1 MTELLEFI
9 SGLLDGAALVALS
22 LSLGGVACTLVVLR
36 PIHDQDPVV
45 RSVSDTLLQVSVL
58 SLCAVAGLRV
68 LQLALKALA
77 LSDVLGSLGLQAL
90 MQTRL
95 FRFGTSGIL
104 LALGMAWSV
113 AWVRRDVSRRLS
125 WGIALLMADV
135 FLVNETW
142 LSHAASRLENQGSLM
157 VATLAHVCGAT
168 VWVGGVVHMVLV
180 WRMTRER
187 HAGRWPG
194 MVARFSPLGM
204 GCMGAHRRAR
214 GVSLV
219 AVRG

>member
-36 PIHDQDPVV
+36 PVHDQDPVV
-45 RSVSDTLLQVSVL
+45 RSVSHTLLQVSVL

-68 LQLALKALA
+68 LQLACTALA
-77 LSDVLGSLGLQAL
+77 LSDGPGSLELQAL
-90 MQTRL
+90 VQTRL

-113 AWVRRDVSRRLS
+113 AWVRQDVSRRLS
-125 WGIALLMADV
+125 WGVVLLVAGG

-142 LSHAASRLENQGSLM
+142 LSHAASRLENQGPLM

-168 VWVGGVVHMVLV
+168 VWAGG
-180 WRMTRER
+180 WSTWCWS
-187 HAGRWPG
+187 GG
-194 MVARFSPLGM
+194 
-204 GCMGAHRRAR
+204 
-214 GVSLV
+214 
-219 AVRG
+219 